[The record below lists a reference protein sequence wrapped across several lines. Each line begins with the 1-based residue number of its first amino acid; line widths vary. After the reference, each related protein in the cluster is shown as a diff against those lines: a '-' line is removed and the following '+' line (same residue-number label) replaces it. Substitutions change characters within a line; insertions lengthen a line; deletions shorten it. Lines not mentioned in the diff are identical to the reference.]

1 MTISAPAPVTP
12 TSGGGWVGALYRR
25 RRWLWLAAAVPAVV
39 TTLLIMVI
47 LPPDQTLENV
57 GDWAFKLCPFVFAV
71 LTVSLFPRVKF
82 GPALIVFA
90 VFVYMSYLDTELVM
104 RVQAFARSS
113 DEDAFQPVYQFE
125 LFVTTF
131 IVLFALLA
139 YRLGGG
145 RTANVLKAGVAS
157 ILVVISGVND
167 LTFWALNDVWAAGTK
182 PTELKWASHMIV
194 FLGGPPSVPAAV
206 AFMAVHLVLAAIVVA
221 LPVGRWVN
229 RALRVPA
236 SPTEAS

>member
-1 MTISAPAPVTP
+1 VTATLTESP
-12 TSGGGWVGALYRR
+12 NWVGALYRR
-25 RRWLWLAAAVPAVV
+25 RRWLWVAAAVPAVV
-39 TTLLIMVI
+39 TTLLIMVV
-47 LPPDQTLENV
+47 LPPDQTLDNL

-71 LTVSLFPRVKF
+71 LTVALFPRVRY

-157 ILVVISGVND
+157 ILVVVSGVND
-167 LTFWALNDVWAAGTK
+167 LTFWALNDVWAAGSK

-236 SPTEAS
+236 SPTGAS

>member
-1 MTISAPAPVTP
+1 MTLLESPGLVA
-12 TSGGGWVGALYRR
+12 ALYRR
-25 RRWLWLAAAVPAVV
+25 RQWLWLVAAVPAVV
-39 TTLLIMVI
+39 TTLLIMVV
-47 LPPDQTLENV
+47 LPPDQTLDNL

-71 LTVSLFPRVKF
+71 LTVSLFPRGRF

-104 RVQAFARSS
+104 RVQGFARSP
-113 DEDAFQPVYQFE
+113 DQDFQPVYQFE

-145 RTANVLKAGVAS
+145 RTANVLKAGIAS
-157 ILVVISGVND
+157 ILVVVSGVND

-221 LPVGRWVN
+221 LPVGRWVSV
-229 RALRVPA
+229 RVHGSRPGA
-236 SPTEAS
+236 S

>member
-1 MTISAPAPVTP
+1 MTLLESPGLVA
-12 TSGGGWVGALYRR
+12 ALYRR
-25 RRWLWLAAAVPAVV
+25 RQWLWLVAAVPAVV
-39 TTLLIMVI
+39 TTLLIMVV
-47 LPPDQTLENV
+47 LPPDQTLDNV

-71 LTVSLFPRVKF
+71 LTVSLFPRGRF

-104 RVQAFARSS
+104 RVQGFARSP
-113 DEDAFQPVYQFE
+113 DQDFQPVYQFE

-145 RTANVLKAGVAS
+145 RTANVLKVGIAS

-221 LPVGRWVN
+221 LPVGRWVSV
-229 RALRVPA
+229 RVRGSRPA
-236 SPTEAS
+236 AS

>member
-1 MTISAPAPVTP
+1 MTLVESPGLVA
-12 TSGGGWVGALYRR
+12 ALYRR
-25 RRWLWLAAAVPAVV
+25 RQWLWLVAAVPAVV
-39 TTLLIMVI
+39 TALLIMVV
-47 LPPDQTLENV
+47 LPPDQTLDNV

-71 LTVSLFPRVKF
+71 LTVSLFPRGRF

-104 RVQAFARSS
+104 RVQGFARSP
-113 DEDAFQPVYQFE
+113 DQDFQPVYQFE

-145 RTANVLKAGVAS
+145 RTANVLKVGIAS

-167 LTFWALNDVWAAGTK
+167 LTFWALNDVWSAGTK
-182 PTELKWASHMIV
+182 PAELKWASHMIV

-206 AFMAVHLVLAAIVVA
+206 AFMAVHLALAAIVVA
-221 LPVGRWVN
+221 LPVGRWVS
-229 RALRVPA
+229 LRVHGSRPA
-236 SPTEAS
+236 AS

>member
-1 MTISAPAPVTP
+1 MGGEGTVTLLESP
-12 TSGGGWVGALYRR
+12 GLVAALYRR
-25 RRWLWLAAAVPAVV
+25 RQWLWLVAAVPAVV
-39 TTLLIMVI
+39 TTLLIMVV
-47 LPPDQTLENV
+47 LPPDQTLDNV

-71 LTVSLFPRVKF
+71 LTVSLFPRGRF

-104 RVQAFARSS
+104 RVQGFARSP
-113 DEDAFQPVYQFE
+113 DQDFQPVYQFE

-145 RTANVLKAGVAS
+145 RTANVLKVGIAS

-221 LPVGRWVN
+221 LPVGRWVSV
-229 RALRVPA
+229 RVRGSRPA
-236 SPTEAS
+236 AS

>member
-1 MTISAPAPVTP
+1 MTLLESPGLVA
-12 TSGGGWVGALYRR
+12 ALYRR
-25 RRWLWLAAAVPAVV
+25 RQWLWLVAAVPAVV
-39 TTLLIMVI
+39 TTLLIMVV
-47 LPPDQTLENV
+47 LPPDQTLDNV

-71 LTVSLFPRVKF
+71 LTVSLFPRGRF
-82 GPALIVFA
+82 GPALLVFA

-104 RVQAFARSS
+104 RVQGFARSP
-113 DEDAFQPVYQFE
+113 DQDFQPVYQFE

-145 RTANVLKAGVAS
+145 RTANVLKVGIAS

-229 RALRVPA
+229 RALRVRDSHPGA
-236 SPTEAS
+236 S

>member
-1 MTISAPAPVTP
+1 VTLLESP
-12 TSGGGWVGALYRR
+12 GLVAALYRR
-25 RRWLWLAAAVPAVV
+25 RQWLWLVAAVPAVV
-39 TTLLIMVI
+39 TTLLIMVV
-47 LPPDQTLENV
+47 LPPDQTLDNV

-71 LTVSLFPRVKF
+71 LTVSLFPRGRF

-104 RVQAFARSS
+104 RVQGFARSP
-113 DEDAFQPVYQFE
+113 DQDFQPVYQFE

-145 RTANVLKAGVAS
+145 RTANVLKVGVAS

-167 LTFWALNDVWAAGTK
+167 LTFWALNDVWSAGTK

-194 FLGGPPSVPAAV
+194 FLGGPPSVAAAV
-206 AFMAVHLVLAAIVVA
+206 VFMAVHLVLAVIVVA
-221 LPVGRWVN
+221 LPVGRWVSV
-229 RALRVPA
+229 RVPA
-236 SPTEAS
+236 SPPAAS

>member
-1 MTISAPAPVTP
+1 VTATLTESP
-12 TSGGGWVGALYRR
+12 NWVGALYRR
-25 RRWLWLAAAVPAVV
+25 RRWLWVAAAVPAVV
-39 TTLLIMVI
+39 TTLLIMVV
-47 LPPDQTLENV
+47 LPPDQTLDNL
-57 GDWAFKLCPFVFAV
+57 GDWAFKLCPFLFAV
-71 LTVSLFPRVKF
+71 LTVALFPRVRY

-157 ILVVISGVND
+157 ILVVVSGVND
-167 LTFWALNDVWAAGTK
+167 LTFWALNDVWAAGSK

-236 SPTEAS
+236 SPTGAS

>member
-1 MTISAPAPVTP
+1 MTATVTESP
-12 TSGGGWVGALYRR
+12 SWIGALYRR
-25 RRWLWLAAAVPAVV
+25 RRWLWLVAAVPAVV
-39 TTLLIMVI
+39 TTLLIMVV
-47 LPPDQTLENV
+47 LPPDQTLDNI
-57 GDWAFKLCPFVFAV
+57 GDWAFKLCPFLFAV
-71 LTVSLFPRVKF
+71 LTVSLFPRVKY

-104 RVQAFARSS
+104 RVQAFARSTA
-113 DEDAFQPVYQFE
+113 DDAFQPVYQFE

-145 RTANVLKAGVAS
+145 RTVNVLKAGVAS
-157 ILVVISGVND
+157 ILVVVSGVND

-182 PTELKWASHMIV
+182 PVELKWASHMIV

-206 AFMAVHLVLAAIVVA
+206 AFMVVHLVLAAIVVA

-236 SPTEAS
+236 SSPEAS

>member
-1 MTISAPAPVTP
+1 MTVLESPGLVA
-12 TSGGGWVGALYRR
+12 ALYRR
-25 RRWLWLAAAVPAVV
+25 RQWLWLVAAVPAVV
-39 TTLLIMVI
+39 TTLLIMVV
-47 LPPDQTLENV
+47 LPPDQTLDNV

-71 LTVSLFPRVKF
+71 LTVSLFPRGRF

-90 VFVYMSYLDTELVM
+90 VFAYMSYLDTELVM
-104 RVQAFARSS
+104 RVQGFARSP
-113 DEDAFQPVYQFE
+113 DQDFQPVYQFE

-145 RTANVLKAGVAS
+145 RTANVLKVGVAS

-229 RALRVPA
+229 RALRVPG
-236 SPTEAS
+236 SPTAAS

>member
-1 MTISAPAPVTP
+1 MTVLESPGLVA
-12 TSGGGWVGALYRR
+12 ALYRR
-25 RRWLWLAAAVPAVV
+25 RQWLWLVAAVPAVV
-39 TTLLIMVI
+39 TTLLIMVV
-47 LPPDQTLENV
+47 LPPDQTLDNV

-71 LTVSLFPRVKF
+71 LTVSLFPRGRF

-104 RVQAFARSS
+104 RVQGFARSP
-113 DEDAFQPVYQFE
+113 DQDFQPVYQFE

-145 RTANVLKAGVAS
+145 RTANVLKVGIAS

-206 AFMAVHLVLAAIVVA
+206 AFMAVHLGLAAIVVA
-221 LPVGRWVN
+221 LPVGRWVSV
-229 RALRVPA
+229 RVRGSLPA
-236 SPTEAS
+236 AS

>member
-1 MTISAPAPVTP
+1 MIAPAVEAPN
-12 TSGGGWVGALYRR
+12 WIGALYRQ

-39 TTLLIMVI
+39 TTLLIMVV
-47 LPPDQTLENV
+47 LPPDQTLDNV
-57 GDWAFKLCPFVFAV
+57 GDWAFKLCPFLFAV
-71 LTVSLFPRVKF
+71 LTVSLFPRTKL

-104 RVQAFARSS
+104 RVQAFAR
-113 DEDAFQPVYQFE
+113 DAATNDDAFQPVYQFE

-145 RTANVLKAGVAS
+145 RTVNVLKAGVAS

-221 LPVGRWVN
+221 LPAGRWVN
-229 RALRVPA
+229 RALRGPV
-236 SPTEAS
+236 SPPEAS

>member
-1 MTISAPAPVTP
+1 MTLLESPGLVA
-12 TSGGGWVGALYRR
+12 ALYRR
-25 RRWLWLAAAVPAVV
+25 RQWLWLVAAVPAVV
-39 TTLLIMVI
+39 TALLIMVV
-47 LPPDQTLENV
+47 LPPDQTLDNV

-71 LTVSLFPRVKF
+71 LTVSLFPRGRF

-104 RVQAFARSS
+104 RVQGFARSP
-113 DEDAFQPVYQFE
+113 DQDFQPVYQFE

-145 RTANVLKAGVAS
+145 RTANVLKVGIAS

-182 PTELKWASHMIV
+182 PAELKWASHMIV

-221 LPVGRWVN
+221 LPVGRWVT
-229 RALRVPA
+229 LRVRGSHPGA
-236 SPTEAS
+236 S

>member
-1 MTISAPAPVTP
+1 MTTTAAAP
-12 TSGGGWVGALYRR
+12 GWVAALYRR
-25 RRWLWLAAAVPAVV
+25 RRWLWLVAAVPAVV

-47 LPPDQTLENV
+47 LPPDQTLDNL

-71 LTVSLFPRVKF
+71 LTVSLFPRGKF

-104 RVQAFARSS
+104 RVQAFARESATN
-113 DEDAFQPVYQFE
+113 DDAFGPVYQFE
-125 LFVTTF
+125 LFITTF

-145 RTANVLKAGVAS
+145 RTANVLKTGVAA

-167 LTFWALNDVWAAGTK
+167 LTFWALNTVWSAGTR
-182 PTELKWASHMIV
+182 PAELKWASHMIV

-206 AFMAVHLVLAAIVVA
+206 AFMAVHLALATIVVA

-229 RALRVPA
+229 RALGA
-236 SPTEAS
+236 TSAKGL

>member
-1 MTISAPAPVTP
+1 MTLLESPGLVA
-12 TSGGGWVGALYRR
+12 ALYRR
-25 RRWLWLAAAVPAVV
+25 RQWLWLVAAVPAVV
-39 TTLLIMVI
+39 TTLLIMVV
-47 LPPDQTLENV
+47 LPPDQTLDNV

-71 LTVSLFPRVKF
+71 LTVSLFPRGRF

-104 RVQAFARSS
+104 RVQDFARSP
-113 DEDAFQPVYQFE
+113 DQDFQPVYQFE

-145 RTANVLKAGVAS
+145 RTANVLKVGIAS

-167 LTFWALNDVWAAGTK
+167 LTFWALNDVWAAGSK

-206 AFMAVHLVLAAIVVA
+206 AFMAVHLVLAAIVVW
-221 LPVGRWVN
+221 LPVGRWVSV
-229 RALRVPA
+229 RVRGSRPGA
-236 SPTEAS
+236 S

>member
-1 MTISAPAPVTP
+1 MTTTSAPVT
-12 TSGGGWVGALYRR
+12 SRESWVAMLYRR
-25 RRWLWLAAAVPAVV
+25 RRWLWLVAAVPAVV
-39 TTLLIMVI
+39 TALLIMVV
-47 LPPDQTLENV
+47 LPPDQTLDSI

-71 LTVSLFPRVKF
+71 LTVSLFPRGRF

-104 RVQAFARSS
+104 RVQDFARSP
-113 DEDAFQPVYQFE
+113 DQDFQPVYQFE

-145 RTANVLKAGVAS
+145 RTANVLKTGVAA

-167 LTFWALNDVWAAGTK
+167 LTFWLLNDVWSAGAK
-182 PTELKWASHMIV
+182 PAELKWASHMIV

-206 AFMAVHLVLAAIVVA
+206 VFMAVHLVLAAIVVA
-221 LPVGRWVN
+221 LPVGRWVSV
-229 RALRVPA
+229 RVHG
-236 SPTEAS
+236 SPTGAS

>member
-1 MTISAPAPVTP
+1 MTVLDSP
-12 TSGGGWVGALYRR
+12 GWVGALYRR
-25 RRWLWLAAAVPAVV
+25 RQWLWLVAAVPAVV
-39 TTLLIMVI
+39 TALLIMVV
-47 LPPDQTLENV
+47 LPPAQTLDNLA
-57 GDWAFKLCPFVFAV
+57 DWAFKLCPFVFAV
-71 LTVSLFPRVKF
+71 LTVSLFPRGRF

-104 RVQAFARSS
+104 RIQAFARSA
-113 DEDAFQPVYQFE
+113 DQDFQPVYQFE

-131 IVLFALLA
+131 LVLFGLLA

-145 RTANVLKAGVAS
+145 RTANVLKVGVAS

-182 PTELKWASHMIV
+182 PAELKWASHMIV

-206 AFMAVHLVLAAIVVA
+206 AFMLVHLALAALVVA
-221 LPVGRWVN
+221 LPVGRWVD
-229 RALRVPA
+229 RALRVPGPPPA
-236 SPTEAS
+236 VS

>member
-1 MTISAPAPVTP
+1 VTVLESP
-12 TSGGGWVGALYRR
+12 GLVAALYRR
-25 RRWLWLAAAVPAVV
+25 RQWLWLVAAVPAVV
-39 TTLLIMVI
+39 TTLLIMVV
-47 LPPDQTLENV
+47 LPPDQTLDNV

-71 LTVSLFPRVKF
+71 LTVSLFPRGKF

-104 RVQAFARSS
+104 RVQGFARSP
-113 DEDAFQPVYQFE
+113 DQDFQPVYQFE

-145 RTANVLKAGVAS
+145 RTANVLKVGIAS

-221 LPVGRWVN
+221 LPVGRWVSV
-229 RALRVPA
+229 RVRGSLPA
-236 SPTEAS
+236 AS

>member
-1 MTISAPAPVTP
+1 MTVVETP
-12 TSGGGWVGALYRR
+12 GLVAALYRR
-25 RRWLWLAAAVPAVV
+25 RQWLWLVAAVPAVV
-39 TTLLIMVI
+39 TALLIMVV
-47 LPPDQTLENV
+47 LPPDQTLDNV
-57 GDWAFKLCPFVFAV
+57 GDWAFKLCPFAFAV
-71 LTVSLFPRVKF
+71 LTVSLFPRGRF

-104 RVQAFARSS
+104 RVQDFARSP
-113 DEDAFQPVYQFE
+113 DQDFQPVYQFE

-145 RTANVLKAGVAS
+145 RTANVLKVGVAS

-167 LTFWALNDVWAAGTK
+167 LTFWAVNDVWAAGTK

-221 LPVGRWVN
+221 LPVGRWVS
-229 RALRVPA
+229 LRVHA
-236 SPTEAS
+236 SRPGVS

>member
-1 MTISAPAPVTP
+1 MTVLESP
-12 TSGGGWVGALYRR
+12 TWVAALYRR
-25 RRWLWLAAAVPAVV
+25 RQWLWLVAAVPAVV
-39 TTLLIMVI
+39 TTLLIMVV
-47 LPPDQTLENV
+47 LPPDQTLDSIA
-57 GDWAFKLCPFVFAV
+57 DWAFKLCPFVFAV
-71 LTVSLFPRVKF
+71 LTVSLFPRGRF

-104 RVQAFARSS
+104 RVQGFARSP
-113 DEDAFQPVYQFE
+113 DQDFQPVYQFE

-145 RTANVLKAGVAS
+145 RTANVLKVGVAS

-167 LTFWALNDVWAAGTK
+167 LTFWALNDVWSAGTK

-194 FLGGPPSVPAAV
+194 FLGGPPSAPAAV

-221 LPVGRWVN
+221 LPVGRWVSV
-229 RALRVPA
+229 RVHGSLPGA
-236 SPTEAS
+236 S

>member
-1 MTISAPAPVTP
+1 MTLLESPGLVA
-12 TSGGGWVGALYRR
+12 ALYRR
-25 RRWLWLAAAVPAVV
+25 RQWLWLVAAVPAVV
-39 TTLLIMVI
+39 TTLLIMVV
-47 LPPDQTLENV
+47 LPPDQTLDNI

-71 LTVSLFPRVKF
+71 LTVSLFPRGRF

-90 VFVYMSYLDTELVM
+90 VFGYMSYLDTELVM
-104 RVQAFARSS
+104 RVQAFARSA
-113 DEDAFQPVYQFE
+113 DGDFQPVYQFE

-131 IVLFALLA
+131 IVLFGLLA

-145 RTANVLKAGVAS
+145 RTANVLKVGIAS

-167 LTFWALNDVWAAGTK
+167 LTFWALNDVWAAGSK

-206 AFMAVHLVLAAIVVA
+206 AFMAVHLALAAIVVA
-221 LPVGRWVN
+221 LPVGRWVS
-229 RALRVPA
+229 LRVRGSRPGV
-236 SPTEAS
+236 S

>member
-1 MTISAPAPVTP
+1 VTA
-12 TSGGGWVGALYRR
+12 TLTESRNWVGTLYRQ
-25 RRWLWLAAAVPAVV
+25 RRWLWVAAAVPALV
-39 TTLLIMVI
+39 TTLLIMVV
-47 LPPDQTLENV
+47 LPPDQTLDNV
-57 GDWAFKLCPFVFAV
+57 GDWAFKLCPFLFAV
-71 LTVSLFPRVKF
+71 LTVALFPRGRY

-104 RVQAFARSS
+104 RIQAFAREAAT
-113 DEDAFQPVYQFE
+113 DDDAFGPVYQFE

-167 LTFWALNDVWAAGTK
+167 LTFWALNDVWSAGSK
-182 PTELKWASHMIV
+182 PAELKWASHMIV

-206 AFMAVHLVLAAIVVA
+206 AFMAVHLVLAAVVVA
-221 LPVGRWVN
+221 LPVGRWVSV
-229 RALRVPA
+229 RVHG
-236 SPTEAS
+236 SPTAGG

>member
-1 MTISAPAPVTP
+1 VTA
-12 TSGGGWVGALYRR
+12 TLTESRNWVGTLYRQ
-25 RRWLWLAAAVPAVV
+25 RRWLWVAAAVPSLV
-39 TTLLIMVI
+39 TTLLIMVV
-47 LPPDQTLENV
+47 LPPDQTLDNV
-57 GDWAFKLCPFVFAV
+57 GDWAFKLCPFLFAV
-71 LTVSLFPRVKF
+71 LTVALFPRVKYA
-82 GPALIVFA
+82 PALIVFA

-104 RVQAFARSS
+104 RVQAFARAAAT
-113 DEDAFQPVYQFE
+113 DDDAFGPVYQFE

-167 LTFWALNDVWAAGTK
+167 LTFWALNDVWSAGSK
-182 PTELKWASHMIV
+182 PAELKWASHMIV

-206 AFMAVHLVLAAIVVA
+206 AFMAVHLVLAAVVVA
-221 LPVGRWVN
+221 LPVGRWVSV
-229 RALRVPA
+229 RVHG
-236 SPTEAS
+236 SPTAGG

>member
-1 MTISAPAPVTP
+1 MTVLDAPGRLT
-12 TSGGGWVGALYRR
+12 ALYRR
-25 RRWLWLAAAVPAVV
+25 RQWLWVVAAVPAVV

-47 LPPDQTLENV
+47 LPPDQTLDNV

-71 LTVSLFPRVKF
+71 LTVSLFPRGRF

-90 VFVYMSYLDTELVM
+90 VFGYMSYLDTELVM
-104 RVQAFARSS
+104 RVQAFARTAAT
-113 DEDAFQPVYQFE
+113 DDDAFQPVYQFE

-145 RTANVLKAGVAS
+145 RTANVLKTGVAA

-167 LTFWALNDVWAAGTK
+167 LTFWALNDVWSAGTK

-206 AFMAVHLVLAAIVVA
+206 AFMAVHLALAAVVVA
-221 LPVGRWVN
+221 LPVGKWVN
-229 RALRVPA
+229 RALGVRVPG
-236 SPTEAS
+236 SPTAAS

>member
-1 MTISAPAPVTP
+1 MTLLESPGLVA
-12 TSGGGWVGALYRR
+12 ALYRR
-25 RRWLWLAAAVPAVV
+25 RQWLWLVAAVPAVV
-39 TTLLIMVI
+39 TTLLIMVV
-47 LPPDQTLENV
+47 LPPDQTLDNV

-71 LTVSLFPRVKF
+71 LTVSLFPRGRF

-104 RVQAFARSS
+104 RVQGFARSP
-113 DEDAFQPVYQFE
+113 DQDFQPVYQFE

-145 RTANVLKAGVAS
+145 RTANVLKVGIAS

-182 PTELKWASHMIV
+182 PAELKWASHMIV

-221 LPVGRWVN
+221 LPVGRWVSV
-229 RALRVPA
+229 RARGSRP
-236 SPTEAS
+236 EAS